1 MLTKE
6 RFKSFLFISILLHIA
21 LISLAALIYKS
32 NNKVIGI
39 EIFEISAIK
48 IDSDKKSS
56 RVSNKSDVIKTK
68 PSKESFTKKSIKH
81 KNSHSIEPKK
91 DISDSKKKKHIE
103 QNSQT
108 YDLNIASVLS
118 INTKDNNRFLDSKSI
133 KVVAYPNYKL
143 NPKPVYPIIAR
154 KRGFEGTVL
163 LKVQVLKD
171 GNVGK
176 VNLEKSS
183 NYEILD
189 RSAIEAI
196 NKWIF
201 IPGKKNGLPVASW
214 VTVPVKFQLTST

>member
-1 MLTKE
+1 M
-6 RFKSFLFISILLHIA
+6 
-21 LISLAALIYKS
+21 
-32 NNKVIGI
+32 
-39 EIFEISAIK
+39 
-48 IDSDKKSS
+48 
-56 RVSNKSDVIKTK
+56 
-68 PSKESFTKKSIKH
+68 
-81 KNSHSIEPKK
+81 
-91 DISDSKKKKHIE
+91 
-103 QNSQT
+103 
-108 YDLNIASVLS
+108 
-118 INTKDNNRFLDSKSI
+118 
-133 KVVAYPNYKL
+133 

-189 RSAIEAI
+189 RSATEAI

>member
-1 MLTKE
+1 MSTKK

-21 LISLAALIYKS
+21 LISLAALIYKN

-56 RVSNKSDVIKTK
+56 RVSKKSDVIKTK
-68 PSKESFTKKSIKH
+68 PSKKTFTKKSITL
-81 KNSHSIEPKK
+81 KNSHNIELKK

-103 QNSQT
+103 QNNQT

-133 KVVAYPNYKL
+133 NVSAYPNYKL

>member
-1 MLTKE
+1 MSTKE

-56 RVSNKSDVIKTK
+56 RVSKKSDVIKTK
-68 PSKESFTKKSIKH
+68 PSKKSFTKKSINQ

-103 QNSQT
+103 QNNQT

-133 KVVAYPNYKL
+133 NVSAYPNYKL

>member
-1 MLTKE
+1 MSTKE

-56 RVSNKSDVIKTK
+56 RVSKKSDVIKTK
-68 PSKESFTKKSIKH
+68 PSKKSFTKRSINQ
-81 KNSHSIEPKK
+81 KNSNSIEPKK

-103 QNSQT
+103 QNNQT

-118 INTKDNNRFLDSKSI
+118 INTKYNNRFLDSKSI
-133 KVVAYPNYKL
+133 NVGAYPNYKL